1 MTGQKVCEGSTVE
14 LVDMAELASK
24 VEWPDVKVQDMAGLV
39 EVTVAESV
47 GTAGLT
53 SLSAS

>member
-1 MTGQKVCEGSTVE
+1 MCEGSTVE